1 MPRKS
6 KTATN
11 KTTTKVAKTTT
22 PATTTASATT
32 TTTKTAKTQSGGRAP
47 NPWLVHVKKV
57 KAEHPELKFKE
68 VLLLAKESYTKVKK
82 A

>member
-22 PATTTASATT
+22 PAATTA

-57 KAEHPELKFKE
+57 KADHPELKFKE

>member
-6 KTATN
+6 KTANN

-22 PATTTASATT
+22 PATTTASAT

-57 KAEHPELKFKE
+57 KADHPELKFKE

>member
-11 KTTTKVAKTTT
+11 KTTTKVAKTTNS
-22 PATTTASATT
+22 TTTASATT

-57 KAEHPELKFKE
+57 KAENPDLKFKE

>member
-22 PATTTASATT
+22 STTTASA

-57 KAEHPELKFKE
+57 KADHPELKFKE

>member
-32 TTTKTAKTQSGGRAP
+32 TTKTAKTHSGGRAP